1 MFIMDYNL
9 TRSLE
14 TDPTAMKDRVES
26 LRLGL
31 SRPSFVSFTLFRSTN
46 LRHYFLDDLHLVVCP
61 GDRSGQSQAIK

>member
-14 TDPTAMKDRVES
+14 TEPTAMKDRVEL

-31 SRPSFVSFTLFRSTN
+31 SRPNLVSFTLLRSTG

-61 GDRSGQSQAIK
+61 GDHSGQSQAIK